1 MATKKTTPASKT
13 SVKSYSPEQVKR
25 MQEVKTAAAK
35 AKAGAKVTTP
45 EGYRAMQTAARL
57 EGRKAPAAAKAVA
70 KTKGGTLAKIGRG
83 ISRGVLPRTPL
94 GIAATTAALTLPS
107 VFSAMNKNAKTGK
120 MPGGN
125 QNATSGRGGRPQG
138 FVENKSK
145 SPKGNTSSPFPKGG
159 AITGKSK
166 TPAAKTSGK
175 YRVQSGDTLSGIAK
189 RAGVTLAEL
198 RAANPQIADP
208 RKIFRNT
215 GVNIPKGGTKPEPGY
230 TGPIP
235 YKPPTKQNLPYK
247 GGATIV
253 KGPYKGGASTTNL
266 PYKGGTTDSQMDEK
280 LRKKMAFRKSP
291 KADGLE

>member
-13 SVKSYSPEQVKR
+13 PVKSYTPEQVSR
-25 MQEVKTAAAK
+25 MRAIKTAGAR
-35 AKAGAKVTTP
+35 AKAGARTTTP
-45 EGYRAMQTAARL
+45 EGYRAMQAAARL
-57 EGRKAPAAAKAVA
+57 EGRKAPAAAKTVA
-70 KTKGGTLAKIGRG
+70 KATKGGTLAKIGRG
-83 ISRGVLPRTPL
+83 VERALLPRTPV
-94 GIAATTAALTLPS
+94 GIVATAAGLALPP
-107 VFSAMNKNAKTGK
+107 VFAAMNKNAKTGK

-125 QNATSGRGGRPQG
+125 QNATSGRGGRAQG

-166 TPAAKTSGK
+166 TPAAKTSSK
-175 YRVQSGDTLSGIAK
+175 YRVRSGDTLSGIAK

-230 TGPIP
+230 TGPVP
-235 YKPPTKQNLPYK
+235 YRGPKDKSSAKPPKTNL
-247 GGATIV
+247 
-253 KGPYKGGASTTNL
+253 PYKGGASTTNL

-280 LRKKMAFRKSP
+280 LRKRKSP
-291 KADGLE
+291 KANGLE

>member
-13 SVKSYSPEQVKR
+13 PVKSYSPEQVKR

-107 VFSAMNKNAKTGK
+107 VFSALNKGAKQGKTVAAGGTAGGKGGSTTGF
-120 MPGGN
+120 
-125 QNATSGRGGRPQG
+125 RP
-138 FVENKSK
+138 SK
-145 SPKGNTSSPFPKGG
+145 AKGNTASPFPKGG

-166 TPAAKTSGK
+166 TPAAKTSSK

-230 TGPIP
+230 TGPVP
-235 YKPPTKQNLPYK
+235 YRGPKDKSSAKPPKTNLPYK
-247 GGATIV
+247 GGA
-253 KGPYKGGASTTNL
+253 STVNL

-280 LRKKMAFRKSP
+280 LRKRKSP
-291 KADGLE
+291 KASGLE

>member
-1 MATKKTTPASKT
+1 MATKKTTPAKPT
-13 SVKSYSPEQVKR
+13 VKSYSPEQVKR
-25 MQEVKTAAAK
+25 MQEIKTAAAR
-35 AKAGAKVTTP
+35 AKAGANSTTP
-45 EGYRAMQTAARL
+45 GGYRAMQTAARL

-70 KTKGGTLAKIGRG
+70 KTTKGGTLAKIGRG
-83 ISRGVLPRTPL
+83 VSRGLLPRTPL
-94 GIAATTAALTLPS
+94 GIAATAAALTLPS
-107 VFSAMNKNAKTGK
+107 VFSALNKGAKQGKTVAAGGTAGVKGGSTTGFI
-120 MPGGN
+120 P
-125 QNATSGRGGRPQG
+125 
-138 FVENKSK
+138 SK
-145 SPKGNTSSPFPKGG
+145 AKGNTASPFPKGG

-175 YRVQSGDTLSGIAK
+175 YRVQNGDTLSGIAK

-198 RAANPQIADP
+198 RVANPQITDP

-230 TGPIP
+230 TGPVP
-235 YKPPTKQNLPYK
+235 YRGPKDKAKLVYK
-247 GGATIV
+247 GGATTV
-253 KGPYKGGASTTNL
+253 KGPYKGGASTVNL

>member
-13 SVKSYSPEQVKR
+13 PVKSYSAEQVKR

-57 EGRKAPAAAKAVA
+57 EGRKAPAAAKAA
-70 KTKGGTLAKIGRG
+70 ATKGGTLAKIGRG
-83 ISRGVLPRTPL
+83 VSRGLLPRTPL
-94 GIAATTAALTLPS
+94 GIAATAAAVTLPS
-107 VFSAMNKNAKTGK
+107 VFAALNKGAKQGKTVAAGGTAGGKGGSTTGF
-120 MPGGN
+120 
-125 QNATSGRGGRPQG
+125 RPA
-138 FVENKSK
+138 
-145 SPKGNTSSPFPKGG
+145 PKGNTASPFPKGG

-166 TPAAKTSGK
+166 TPAAKTSSK

-215 GVNIPKGGTKPEPGY
+215 GVNIPKGGKKPEPGY
-230 TGPIP
+230 TGPVP
-235 YKPPTKQNLPYK
+235 YKAPASQKLPYK

-253 KGPYKGGASTTNL
+253 KGPYKGGASTVNL

-291 KADGLE
+291 KANGLE